1 MSHTLFEVSWEVAN
15 KVGGIHTVVSSKA
28 RTLVDRF
35 GDDYVALGPMLLQD
49 DTNSPAFEDESGFE
63 DLKLAC
69 RQRGVT
75 VRVGRWAVLG
85 DPRVILVGFSGL
97 FEKKDTILSGLWE
110 RYKVD
115 SLLGEWDYVE
125 PVVFGHASAIVI
137 EEWYRLYTEP
147 SGQGAVAQFHEW
159 MTGSGL
165 LQLRQS
171 LPQVGT
177 IFTTHATML
186 GRALS
191 ATGKPPAEALAGR
204 TPAEMASEIGV
215 SAKHSIE
222 GTCAR
227 EADVFTTVSGITAA
241 EAELLHARR
250 PDPLLPNGLD
260 LEWIQELA
268 SRPGPAEARKRLE
281 AVVEAVTGEPV
292 GDAALICT
300 SGRYEFHNKGIDV
313 LLDALAMM
321 EGSEGRNVVLLALVP
336 AGTAGLRR
344 ALRGRLAGTEA
355 TEGSIGRLTHE
366 LFDPEGDPIRQRC
379 IERGLNNASGS
390 RVKVVH
396 VPVYLPSSE
405 PFDMEYEAALAACD
419 LSCFASFY
427 EPWGYTPPESIA
439 LGVPTVTTDCA
450 GFGAWARERNL
461 GDSDGVLLLDRVGK
475 DLSQVAREL
484 ATMLEGAIDGA
495 PPATHEACLT
505 TSRQLS
511 WASLIEPYIESFDRA
526 LEIGA
531 ARGLSSAPRN
541 ILPVAP
547 TEVETS
553 LAPRLMGF
561 EVSARLPEVL
571 RPLERIARNLWWTWH
586 PEAESLFADLAPQLW
601 KATAQNP
608 VAVLRRVYVQDA
620 KAKAEDPVYRERLE
634 KVSAQLDAYLA
645 EPPRELQHMGET
657 VITTDRPIAY
667 FCFEYGLHASIPI
680 YSGGLG
686 VLAGDHLK
694 AASDVNLP
702 LVAVGLFYRGG
713 FMRQALTATGEQMA
727 HEVNL
732 DPVDLPIEPMRNA
745 DGSLVQV
752 QVMMP
757 EGRVLL
763 RGFELTIGRV
773 RLLLLDADHEEN
785 DPSDRRLTRRL
796 YAGDH
801 EDRLRQE
808 IVLGRGG
815 VKLLRAAGIDP
826 GVVHL
831 NEGHAGFA
839 TLERISGLVREE
851 GLTFGEA
858 LEVVRASSVFTTHTP
873 VPAGHD
879 VFGED
884 LMRRYFADSANW
896 IGLPWEKL
904 MSLGSDAH
912 GNGCFNMSY
921 LCLSTS
927 GFVNGVA
934 KKHGEVSRDLLKDY
948 WGGFLLSEVPVTSV
962 TNGIHTPTW
971 TRPGIARLLGAGN
984 GSARPEH
991 FAAAESVNPHALWE
1005 ERCTARREMLDMV
1018 RNSVQESYVRRTDDP
1033 RVAARAMAGIREDAL
1048 VIGFARRFAT
1058 YKRAT
1063 LVFQD
1068 EERLARLLNDADR
1081 PVHFVFAGKAHP
1093 RDRAGQ
1099 DILQRV
1105 FELTRRTPFLGK
1117 VFFLEDYDLSSAR
1130 LLNQGVD
1137 VWLNNPTRPLEASGT
1152 SGMKVAANGGLNLS
1166 ILDGWWIEGCDGRNG
1181 WAIGTEE
1188 RIYDDQ
1194 PRQDQLDNQSLLH
1207 LLETEI
1213 VPLFFEREPDGFP
1226 RRWMERVTH
1235 ALATLPA
1242 LFSTD
1247 RMVEEYAERAYVP
1260 LAAEH
1265 TRMKMGGF
1273 QVARS
1278 RAARLRRLR
1287 RGFPNVCI
1295 VAARVGDL
1303 TELAGGDRVRVE
1315 MDVQLAD
1322 LVAEDLCAELI
1333 VGHSTHG
1340 PDLAGATH
1348 VELEPTGE
1356 IHDGVQTFS
1365 GIFEVRTS
1373 GSYAYGLRVKAKIE
1387 GEGLRGSSSMMRWA

>member
-35 GDDYVALGPMLLQD
+35 GDDYVALGPLLMQD
-49 DTNSPAFEDESGFE
+49 GTNSPPFEDESGFDE
-63 DLKLAC
+63 LKQAC

-85 DPRVILVGFSGL
+85 NPRVILVGFSGL
-97 FEKKDTILSGLWE
+97 FEKKDAILSGLWE
-110 RYKVD
+110 RHKVD

-125 PVVFGHASAIVI
+125 PVIFGHASAIVI
-137 EEWYRLYTEP
+137 EEWYRMYTEP
-147 SGQGAVAQFHEW
+147 KGQGAVAQFHEW

-165 LQLRQS
+165 LQLRLS

-191 ATGKPPAEALAGR
+191 ATGKPPIEALGGR
-204 TPAEMASEIGV
+204 TPAQMAAEIDV
-215 SAKHSIE
+215 AAKHSIE

-268 SRPGPAEARKRLE
+268 SRPGPAEARGRLE
-281 AVVEAVTGEPV
+281 SVIEAMTGEPV
-292 GDAALICT
+292 GDAAVICT

-313 LLDALAMM
+313 LLDALALM
-321 EGSEGRNVVLLALVP
+321 EGKQGRNLVLLALVP

-344 ALRGRLAGTEA
+344 TLRARLAGDEPI
-355 TEGSIGRLTHE
+355 EGPMGRLTHE

-379 IERGLNNASGS
+379 SERSLNNLPGS
-390 RVKVVH
+390 RIKVVH
-396 VPVYLPSSE
+396 VPVYLPSAE
-405 PFDMEYEAALAACD
+405 PFNMEYEAALAACD

-439 LGVPTVTTDCA
+439 LGVPTITTDCA
-450 GFGAWARERNL
+450 GFGAWAKERDL
-461 GDSDGVLLLDRVGK
+461 GASDGVLLLERAGK
-475 DLSQVAREL
+475 DNAEVALDL
-484 ATMLEGAIDGA
+484 ASLLEDAIDGP
-495 PPATHEACLT
+495 PPATHEACLK
-505 TSRQLS
+505 TSRQVS
-511 WASLIEPYIESFDRA
+511 WESLIEPYIEAFDRA
-526 LEIGA
+526 LEMGA
-531 ARGLSSAPRN
+531 SRGLTSAPRN
-541 ILPVAP
+541 PLPIAP
-547 TEVETS
+547 THVETS

-561 EVSARLPEVL
+561 EVSARLPEAL

-601 KATAQNP
+601 KATGHNP
-608 VAVLRRVYVQDA
+608 VALLRRLYAQDA
-620 KAKAEDPVYRERLE
+620 LAKVEDVAYRERLDRVE
-634 KVSAQLDAYLA
+634 AQLDAYLA
-645 EPPRELQHMGET
+645 EPSRELQHMGET
-657 VITTDRPIAY
+657 VITSEHPVAY
-667 FCFEYGLHASIPI
+667 FCFEYGLHASVPI

-694 AASDVNLP
+694 AASDVNIP

-713 FMRQALTATGEQMA
+713 YVRQALTASGEQLA
-727 HEVNL
+727 HEVDL
-732 DPVDLPIEPMRNA
+732 DPADLPIEPLRNE
-745 DGSLVQV
+745 DGSLVEIH
-752 QVMMP
+752 VMMP
-757 EGRVLL
+757 DGRVSL
-763 RGFELTIGRV
+763 RAFEIAVGRV

-815 VKLLRAAGIDP
+815 IRLLRAAGIDP
-826 GVVHL
+826 AVVHL

-839 TLERISGLVREE
+839 TLERISGLVRTE

-912 GNGCFNMSY
+912 GHGCFNMSY

-934 KKHGEVSRDLLKDY
+934 KKHGEVSRDLLKEY
-948 WGGFLLSEVPVTSV
+948 WGGLLVSEVPVTSV

-971 TRPGIARLLGAGN
+971 TRPGIARLLGASN

-991 FAAAESVNPHALWE
+991 FAAAESVDPHALWE
-1005 ERCTARREMLDMV
+1005 ERCLARRDMLAMV
-1018 RNSVQESYVRRTDDP
+1018 RQSVDDSYVQRTDDP
-1033 RVAARAMAGIREDAL
+1033 RIASRAMAGIREDAL
-1048 VIGFARRFAT
+1048 VIGFARRFAP
-1058 YKRAT
+1058 YKRAM
-1063 LVFQD
+1063 LLFQD
-1068 EERLARLLNDADR
+1068 EERLARLVNDADR

-1099 DILQRV
+1099 EILQRV
-1105 FELTRRTPFLGK
+1105 FELTRRPPFLGK
-1117 VFFLEDYDLSSAR
+1117 IFFLEDYDLSSAR

-1181 WAIGTEE
+1181 WAIGAEK
-1188 RIYDDQ
+1188 RVYDDQ

-1207 LLETEI
+1207 LLETEV
-1213 VPLFFEREPDGFP
+1213 VPLFFDREPDGLP

-1242 LFSTD
+1242 VFSTD

-1265 TRMKMGGF
+1265 TRMEMGGF

-1287 RGFPNVCI
+1287 RGFPEVRI

-1303 TELAGGDRVRVE
+1303 SDLTGGDRVRVE
-1315 MDVQLAD
+1315 MDVQMAE
-1322 LVAEDLCAELI
+1322 LVPEDLTAELI
-1333 VGHSTHG
+1333 VGHTTRAS
-1340 PDLAGATH
+1340 DLAGASH
-1348 VELEPTGE
+1348 VELEPTSE
-1356 IHDGVQTFS
+1356 NHEGVQTFS
-1365 GIFEVRTS
+1365 GIFEVHTS
-1373 GSYAYGLRVKAKIE
+1373 GSYAYGLRVSAKIE